1 MNERKG
7 LIAKLEAVGRLK
19 NLTWPS
25 PHTCKLLTFALCLV
39 CLFSH
44 GVLTAATESG
54 QVVIEPKAYAG
65 PLRNPL
71 MGFIGGIN
79 GKQEYATLARE
90 YVKWNTIESAADD
103 TVEKLRAYADA
114 RWQDVARQNIKIIPR
129 VFLEWPKDGATNYW
143 PIHSF
148 WPADLPR
155 DFTTAQFKERAVRMI
170 AKMGEAWDNDPRI
183 AFIEMGLIGPWG
195 EQHHPSP
202 DAEMQ
207 KVLGDAYQAAFK
219 NKLVMNRY
227 PWEFQDYKFG
237 IHWDSF
243 GNPGWEM
250 SKHVPELEGRL
261 AERWKT
267 ALMGGEMAFDYN
279 PTPKPRLA
287 PTPTEAVALQADTLI
302 RYIRRWHWTT
312 LGWVSNYDVKDAA
325 AARGAA
331 RVQSVFG
338 YRFVIDEVRYPARVE
353 PGGNFSVSFAVRN
366 LGSAPMYYNWPVELS
381 LLDAKTHAPVW
392 RANFDALDL
401 RTWLPGDFS
410 DKGKGRP
417 IGDKANAGFAWDT
430 GLEYDIPAK
439 TNRVNGSFSL
449 PRDLPAGEYILALA
463 ILDPAGHLPSARFAI
478 VNYFNGGRHP
488 IGRIGVGIDLGQTRL
503 EETLFDDPANDKSLH
518 YVVPGKTDPLR

>member
-1 MNERKG
+1 MKRRIELIGECAAVAPPRNSAWLSPSTRK
-7 LIAKLEAVGRLK
+7 LV
-19 NLTWPS
+19 
-25 PHTCKLLTFALCLV
+25 TFALSLV

-44 GVLTAATESG
+44 GVLAAATESA

-114 RWQDVARQNIKIIPR
+114 RWQGVARQNIKIIPR
-129 VFLEWPKDGATNYW
+129 VFLEWPQNGATNYW

-148 WPADLPR
+148 WPADLSR
-155 DFTTAQFKERAVRMI
+155 DFTTAQFKERAGRMI

-202 DAEMQ
+202 DAELQ
-207 KVLGDAYQAAFK
+207 KVLGDAYKAAFK

-227 PWEFQDYKFG
+227 PWEFHDYNFG

-267 ALMGGEMAFDYN
+267 AVMGGEMAFDST
-279 PTPKPRLA
+279 PVPKPRLA
-287 PTPTEAVALQADTLI
+287 MTPTEAVALQADTLI

-312 LGWVSNYDVKDAA
+312 LGWVSNYDVKNAE

-353 PGGNFSVSFAVRN
+353 RGGSFSASFSVRN

-381 LLDAKTHAPVW
+381 LLDARTHAPVW
-392 RANFDALDL
+392 RANFERLDL

-417 IGDKANAGFAWDT
+417 IGDKATAGFAWNT
-430 GLEYDIPAK
+430 GLDYDLPAP
-439 TNRVNGSFSL
+439 TNRVNGSFQL
-449 PRDLPAGEYILALA
+449 PRDVPTGEYILALA
-463 ILDPAGHLPSARFAI
+463 ILDPAGNLPSARFAI

-488 IGRIGVGIDLGQTRL
+488 IGRIGVGVDSGQVRL
-503 EETLFDDPANDKSLH
+503 EESLFDNPANDKSLH
-518 YVVPGKTDPLR
+518 YLAPATTEKPR